1 MINSSKFSMWR
12 ACISVVHLDG
22 RLSTDEDH
30 WVKQKIQSL
39 PLSNEQKAILEGDLA
54 NGLDFDKVIQ
64 NITEPK
70 DKAFLLHLVRVIS
83 YLDGDFS
90 RDEKQAYAKLEKI
103 VLGRLDLAKFEE
115 QAQAIEDASYK
126 NVPLDNKSSL
136 FEAAI
141 KNIISFLTA
150 G

>member
-1 MINSSKFSMWR
+1 MINSSKISMWR

-39 PLSNEQKAILEGDLA
+39 PLSSEQKAILEGDLA

-90 RDEKQAYAKLEKI
+90 SDEKQAYAKLEKI

-136 FEAAI
+136 FEAVI